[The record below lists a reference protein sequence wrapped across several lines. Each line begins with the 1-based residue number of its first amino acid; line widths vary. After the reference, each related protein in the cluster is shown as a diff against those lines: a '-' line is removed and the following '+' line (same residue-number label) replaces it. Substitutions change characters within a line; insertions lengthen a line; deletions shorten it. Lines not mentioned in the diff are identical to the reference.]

1 MADVLCPV
9 VVGREAELGAL
20 RAALS
25 AAADGAGSL
34 VFVTG
39 EAGIGKSRLVREVAS
54 DARARD
60 VAVVTGRA
68 VPGGASTPYR
78 PLTQALLQALRDRSV
93 PDDRDLAPWLPA
105 LGTIVPTLGGGG
117 HGDATPAVRGEA
129 VLRLLRR
136 LARPGAL
143 VVVLEDLHWA
153 DPDTLAVIEY
163 LSDNI
168 WCEPLLC
175 VTTCRSEQPS
185 AALDL
190 VRRVHGR
197 RSATHLRLGR
207 LDDERVAGMV
217 RACMAQA
224 GADVVARVQ
233 RAAEGV
239 PFLVEEVLR
248 VTRGAQ
254 LVRGHGPGPPGGPG
268 RG

>member
-1 MADVLCPV
+1 MARVPAGPGRRAPWMIAWSRRSLLPVGLSPERGTGHTRGMADVLCPV
-9 VVGREAELGAL
+9 VVGREAELSVL

-54 DARARD
+54 DARARE
-60 VAVVTGRA
+60 VAVAAGRA
-68 VPGGASTPYR
+68 VPSGASTPYR

-105 LGTIVPTLGGGG
+105 LGAIVPVLGGGG

-168 WCEPLLC
+168 CCEPLLC
-175 VTTCRSEQPS
+175 VATCRSEQPS

-190 VRRVHGR
+190 VRRVRGR
-197 RSATHLRLGR
+197 R
-207 LDDERVAGMV
+207 
-217 RACMAQA
+217 
-224 GADVVARVQ
+224 GAAR
-233 RAAEGV
+233 G
-239 PFLVEEVLR
+239 
-248 VTRGAQ
+248 
-254 LVRGHGPGPPGGPG
+254 
-268 RG
+268 